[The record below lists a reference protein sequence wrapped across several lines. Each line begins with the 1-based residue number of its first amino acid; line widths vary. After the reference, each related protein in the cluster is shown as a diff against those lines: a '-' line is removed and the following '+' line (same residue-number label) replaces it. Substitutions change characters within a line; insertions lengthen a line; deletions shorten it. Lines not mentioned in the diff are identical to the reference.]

1 MSRLGLGAAIGVG
14 IALFTSIGVARQ
26 APFRTATRLVEV
38 HVIVTDRSR
47 NPVEGLSRDEFAVA
61 EDGVP
66 QTISIFEARDTR
78 APRQAAP
85 APEVR
90 DEPGVSGERSARIR
104 VSNHIQDASARV
116 VLVLDRVNAA
126 FDSQWFAR
134 RHIDAYLSRMG
145 SGNTVALYVLDG
157 SGMRVL
163 HDFSSDGASLR
174 RALDAYQARVT
185 GVYDASMEPPA
196 ETGADVGTVWIVDPS
211 TAVSDF
217 FGRQRW
223 LRTFRSLQTLA
234 RHLSGIAGRKNVVWA
249 SEVFPIPTGR
259 AGQDRAEFLEEMR
272 KTTRALNDAQASL
285 YPVDARGLMGAITYS
300 RGRAS
305 FTTLDMVRGNMETM
319 EVVAEDTGGRAFTNT
334 NALDVSI
341 SRAVDDSRLS
351 YVLGYY
357 STDTKTDGRY
367 RTIRVEVKRK
377 GLAVRHRAGYLAAAP
392 VLDRKARDAALR
404 DALEGPLASTQVGL
418 SADLDYDKA
427 DSTVTIILRFDPGT
441 VASIPAS
448 VDLLVAEIA
457 RTGKGT
463 IIERAA
469 ASADALPL
477 TLTVR
482 VTPNLHELRIVA
494 RDPGSGR
501 VGSLVIP
508 ARRLLN

>member
-1 MSRLGLGAAIGVG
+1 M
-14 IALFTSIGVARQ
+14 
-26 APFRTATRLVEV
+26 
-38 HVIVTDRSR
+38 
-47 NPVEGLSRDEFAVA
+47 
-61 EDGVP
+61 
-66 QTISIFEARDTR
+66 
-78 APRQAAP
+78 
-85 APEVR
+85 
-90 DEPGVSGERSARIR
+90 
-104 VSNHIQDASARV
+104 
-116 VLVLDRVNAA
+116 
-126 FDSQWFAR
+126 
-134 RHIDAYLSRMG
+134 
-145 SGNTVALYVLDG
+145 
-157 SGMRVL
+157 
-163 HDFSSDGASLR
+163 
-174 RALDAYQARVT
+174 
-185 GVYDASMEPPA
+185 
-196 ETGADVGTVWIVDPS
+196 
-211 TAVSDF
+211 
-217 FGRQRW
+217 
-223 LRTFRSLQTLA
+223 
-234 RHLSGIAGRKNVVWA
+234 VWA

-272 KTTRALNDAQASL
+272 KTTRALNDAQASP

-305 FTTLDMVRGNMETM
+305 FTTFDMVRGNMETM

-367 RTIRVEVKRK
+367 RTIRVEVKKK
-377 GLAVRHRAGYLAAAP
+377 GLAVRHRAGYVAAAP

-427 DSTVTIILRFDPGT
+427 DSTITIGLRFDPGT
-441 VASIPAS
+441 VASIPASS

-469 ASADALPL
+469 ASAEALPL

-482 VTPNLHELRIVA
+482 VTPSLHELRIVA
-494 RDPGSGR
+494 RDPASGR

-508 ARRLLN
+508 ARRLIN